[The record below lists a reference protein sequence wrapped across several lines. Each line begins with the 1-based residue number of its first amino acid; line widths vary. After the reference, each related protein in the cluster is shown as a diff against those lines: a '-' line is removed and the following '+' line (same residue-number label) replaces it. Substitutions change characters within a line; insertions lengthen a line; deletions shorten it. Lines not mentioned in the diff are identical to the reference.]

1 MWTSVSRRVWVS
13 HSGCTGND
21 RRVILAVPSI
31 FKKGQR
37 AARRVQRD
45 RITARGLSTSQ
56 DQCNHP
62 TGPRNAQKDDQ
73 AADLGYCWQRA
84 ILDQVEQVPR
94 RNTRHP
100 HALRHDIEIQDLL
113 GIANRWLIMIDIRDG
128 GRVDKFLAKARGTCQ
143 RRWSRG
149 PRGSVTDQACRRRVP
164 RTQRNDT
171 FNAMLR
177 PRDVWHMCQ
186 WWWWWL
192 KRQVGSWMDWQV
204 PWWKNGSPPVVVQR
218 SADTVG

>member
-1 MWTSVSRRVWVS
+1 MWTSVHDEFGSLTVVAREMTEESSLPSRASSRKDSVQLVVCNVTGSRRVD
-13 HSGCTGND
+13 C
-21 RRVILAVPSI
+21 RLR
-31 FKKGQR
+31 
-37 AARRVQRD
+37 
-45 RITARGLSTSQ
+45 
-56 DQCNHP
+56 CNHP

-143 RRWSRG
+143 RR
-149 PRGSVTDQACRRRVP
+149 
-164 RTQRNDT
+164 
-171 FNAMLR
+171 
-177 PRDVWHMCQ
+177 
-186 WWWWWL
+186 
-192 KRQVGSWMDWQV
+192 
-204 PWWKNGSPPVVVQR
+204 
-218 SADTVG
+218 